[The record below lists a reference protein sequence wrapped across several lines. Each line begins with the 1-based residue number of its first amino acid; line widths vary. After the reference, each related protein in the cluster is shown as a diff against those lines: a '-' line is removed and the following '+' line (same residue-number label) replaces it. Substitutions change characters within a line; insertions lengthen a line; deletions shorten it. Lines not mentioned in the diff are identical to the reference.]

1 MIQKGKKYFL
11 LLIVVLLEIPSLS
24 DQVGAGSLGLQ
35 SFQPIILPVLIVG
48 WGLIFFCEKSSLGFV
63 EKTACIAMVCG
74 LLLIA
79 VQPILNGYDEAE
91 HFFKV
96 IASLDGKGLRYHE
109 YNYEI
114 SNSFFTLRN
123 LRGNVWWVLGN
134 TPWSSETTMAQV
146 LVDGRAQPTYPV
158 WGYLFSMIGVGI
170 TRFLHAPLF
179 LIYLMGK
186 IINLIGFICLGTWA
200 LKITPKYKTIF
211 AVFMCMP
218 ATLFV
223 ACSYHSDA
231 TTYGLIMLIIAYFL
245 KWKEQ
250 EAIPLKEWIL
260 WSLFLF
266 LLVPLKF
273 PYIGLLGLLFL
284 LPGANFRFRYKNF
297 WKGALI
303 LVVSVV
309 AILWSTQISSNF
321 VEWISPGFDRE
332 AQIQFI
338 ITHPL
343 ETLWIFVSSIL
354 SQPPEFIDR
363 FFGMSGYDAAILP
376 GIFKEAHMVLVCLLL
391 LLSEKLNWK
400 KWQKLWICF
409 MILGIWLLTDLALY
423 VTFTP
428 VGSLVMH
435 GVQGRY
441 LTPLLLI
448 AALILPKIDQTGWK
462 EEQINSAVCYCNIIF
477 SAVLVL
483 GIGYYFYY

>member
-1 MIQKGKKYFL
+1 M
-11 LLIVVLLEIPSLS
+11 LLIVVLLEIPPLLN
-24 DQVGAGSLGLQ
+24 QVGVEALSWR
-35 SFQPIILPVLIVG
+35 FFNPVILAVLAVG

-63 EKTACIAMVCG
+63 EKTAFIAMVCG

-79 VQPILNGYDEAE
+79 VQPVMNGYDEPE

-96 IASLDGKGLRYHE
+96 IASLDGKGLRYDE

-114 SNSFFTLRN
+114 SNSFYLLRS
-123 LRGNVWWVLGN
+123 LRGNGWWVLGR
-134 TPWSSETTMAQV
+134 TPWSQETTLADV
-146 LVDGRAQPTYPV
+146 LIDGRAQPTYPV

-179 LIYLMGK
+179 LIYLAGK
-186 IINLIGFICLGTWA
+186 IMNLFGFVCLGTWA

-223 ACSYHSDA
+223 VCSYHSDA
-231 TTYGLIMLIIAYFL
+231 ATYGLIMLIMAYFL

-250 EAIPLKEWIL
+250 KAIPLKECIL
-260 WSLFLF
+260 WSLFLL

-284 LPGANFRFRYKNF
+284 LPGPNFCFRYKNV

-303 LVVSVV
+303 LVVSVT
-309 AILWSTQISSNF
+309 AILWSTQISSSF

-332 AQIQFI
+332 AQINFI
-338 ITHPL
+338 SAHPS
-343 ETLWIFVSSIL
+343 ETLWIFLSSVL

-363 FFGMSGYDAAILP
+363 FFGLSGYEAAVLP
-376 GIFKEAHMVLVCLLL
+376 GIFKEAHVVLVCLLL
-391 LLSEKLNWK
+391 LLSEKLDWK
-400 KWQKLWICF
+400 KWQKLWIFF
-409 MILGIWLLTDLALY
+409 MLLGIWLLTDLALY
-423 VTFTP
+423 VTYTP

-448 AALILPKIDQTGWK
+448 AALILPKINQTGWR
-462 EEQINSAVCYCNIIF
+462 EEQINSVLCYCNIFF